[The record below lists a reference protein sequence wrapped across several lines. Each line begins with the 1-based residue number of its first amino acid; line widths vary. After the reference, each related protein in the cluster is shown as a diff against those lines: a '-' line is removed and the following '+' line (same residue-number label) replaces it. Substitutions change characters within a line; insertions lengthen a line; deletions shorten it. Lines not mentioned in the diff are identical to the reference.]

1 MGGVGVWLV
10 VWRGREGKREREG
23 GGGLTVGN
31 FDLI

>member
-10 VWRGREGKREREG
+10 VWRGRGGKKVKKREV
-23 GGGLTVGN
+23 LTVSN